1 MYGGVTVGKWPAFWW
16 RESPER
22 PLECF
27 GQNSAFVSS
36 RLPNSPSVTVSSTPA
51 GTDTD
56 ARARGATLAQTH
68 VNARAPSAIQ
78 LSGLELWQSS

>member
-1 MYGGVTVGKWPAFWW
+1 MEGSQWESGLHFGGEKVLSDHWNF
-16 RESPER
+16 
-22 PLECF
+22 F